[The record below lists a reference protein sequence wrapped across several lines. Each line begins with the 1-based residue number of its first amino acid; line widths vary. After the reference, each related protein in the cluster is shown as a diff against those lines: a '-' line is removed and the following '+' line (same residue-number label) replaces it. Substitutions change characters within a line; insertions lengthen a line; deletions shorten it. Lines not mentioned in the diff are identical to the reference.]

1 VHITHILY
9 IPTEKIENVYARC
22 KYLAQNYVYGDS
34 LQNCL
39 VGIVVPDEA
48 NIRLY
53 LSKAKPALAKKSIQD
68 ICRDPIVKQLIF
80 QEMEKCAAD
89 AKLNSYE
96 KVKDIYLEAVL
107 WTPEQENPVLT
118 PTQKLM
124 RPAARKRYQ
133 TRIDEMYR
141 RINAMGDSKR
151 QEFLGSKL

>member
-1 VHITHILY
+1 MKVTIRNLGIINEAEIDLKPLTIFVGPNNSGKTWLSY
-9 IPTEKIENVYARC
+9 TMAG
-22 KYLAQNYVYGDS
+22 LLGQYGS
-34 LQNCL
+34 SQ
-39 VGIVVPDEA
+39 
-48 NIRLY
+48 Y
-53 LSKAKPALAKKSIQD
+53 LSAYID
-68 ICRDPIVKQLIF
+68 
-80 QEMEKCAAD
+80 
-89 AKLNSYE
+89 E

-133 TRIDEMYR
+133 TQIDEMYR